1 VKPIDLITMGRSSID
16 LYSNQMNVP
25 FVEIE
30 TFAAYVGGS
39 PTNIAVG
46 AHRLG
51 LETALL
57 TALGDDKT
65 GDFVLNFLER
75 EGIITKYI
83 PRKIGHRTSAAVL
96 GIEAPDRLPLTFYRD
111 NCADVEI
118 SIDDVMAAPIT
129 EARALEI
136 SGTGLAKEPAKSAT
150 FLAAERA
157 KAAGKTVFMDIDFR
171 ANQWHDPR
179 AFGVNVRAIL
189 PLVDVAIGTEEEINA
204 VGLTELADLRIENS
218 QIQAPTIHGNL
229 QANIKMILSRGPQ
242 ALVVKTGSRGAEVH
256 LRSGEVITVPGFPVE
271 VYNTVGAGDAFG
283 SGFIYG
289 RLTGHDWYKSAR
301 LGNACGAIVVTRHAC
316 ANAMPTLE
324 EVMTLID
331 SRGGF

>member
-1 VKPIDLITMGRSSID
+1 MTPIDLITMGRSSID

-30 TFAAYVGGS
+30 SFAAYVGGS

-75 EGIITKYI
+75 EGIVTKYI
-83 PRKIGHRTSAAVL
+83 PRKVGHRTSAAVL

-118 SIDDVMAAPIT
+118 TIDDVMATPIT

-150 FLAAERA
+150 FFAAERA

-204 VGLTELADLRIENS
+204 VGLTELADSSPNHS
-218 QIQAPTIHGNL
+218 WQ
-229 QANIKMILSRGPQ
+229 S
-242 ALVVKTGSRGAEVH
+242 
-256 LRSGEVITVPGFPVE
+256 
-271 VYNTVGAGDAFG
+271 
-283 SGFIYG
+283 
-289 RLTGHDWYKSAR
+289 
-301 LGNACGAIVVTRHAC
+301 
-316 ANAMPTLE
+316 
-324 EVMTLID
+324 
-331 SRGGF
+331 